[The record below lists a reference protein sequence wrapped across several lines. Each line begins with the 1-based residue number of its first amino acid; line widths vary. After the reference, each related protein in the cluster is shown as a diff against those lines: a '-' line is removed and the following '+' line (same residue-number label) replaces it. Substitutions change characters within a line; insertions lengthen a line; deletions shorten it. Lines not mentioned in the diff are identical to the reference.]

1 MTEAIINE
9 NQTIVLQMRPVFEM
23 TDEQFF
29 EFCQLNRDYRIER
42 TANGEMVVMF
52 PAGSETGNRNFKL
65 SQQLANWTDE
75 NGTGIGFDSS
85 SGFKLPNGAVREA
98 WATPIR
104 SPDAAWM
111 TLEKWNQIPPDQQAK
126 FANICPD
133 FVVEIRSPSDS
144 LKSIQ
149 DKLKEYIE
157 NGASLGWLIDRKNRK
172 VYIYKPQIEVE
183 CLENPAAVSG
193 DSVLPGFILKMEKI
207 W

>member
-1 MTEAIINE
+1 MIEAIISE
-9 NQTIVLQMRPVFEM
+9 NPPIVLQMRPVFEM

-42 TANGEMVVMF
+42 TATGEMIIMS
-52 PAGSETGNRNFKL
+52 PTGSETGNRNAKL
-65 SQQLANWTDE
+65 TQQLGNWTDE
-75 NGTGIGFDSS
+75 NGTGVDFDSS
-85 SGFKLPNGAVREA
+85 SGFKLPNGAD
-98 WATPIR
+98 R

-111 TLEKWNQIPPDQQAK
+111 TLEKWNQIPPDQQTK
-126 FANICPD
+126 FANVCPD

-144 LKSIQ
+144 LKSLQ
-149 DKLKEYIE
+149 DKLQEYIE

-172 VYIYKPQIEVE
+172 VYIYRPETEVE

-193 DSVLPGFILKMEKI
+193 DPVLPGFILKMEKI